1 MRDVARLRHVRPENG
16 AASGSPC
23 NVDFPSRRTAAR
35 AMGVLGAGVKESPLA
50 QPTTA
55 GCREDATR
63 SRRRTGSPFFSGYV
77 AHVPDVSTL
86 LCVEV
91 LFSSPAGPGPM
102 VERVEGAIET
112 VLQEVPVSGLGCS
125 SSRLKGAVK

>member
-1 MRDVARLRHVRPENG
+1 MTGKSVIASSSRAG
-16 AASGSPC
+16 AS
-23 NVDFPSRRTAAR
+23 
-35 AMGVLGAGVKESPLA
+35 AMGILGAGGKESPLA
-50 QPTTA
+50 QPTPA
-55 GCREDATR
+55 GWARSDAARTATR

-102 VERVEGAIET
+102 LELVQGAIET